1 MTKPRPHEPFD
12 PTKSYLLKKM
22 SSDSS
27 EALKAVI
34 DYLDSQDF
42 NYTSFPEEH
51 RVTLSMSGKN
61 ANYRYTARI
70 SHDGDYLQI
79 TGCYPFFVR
88 DEKLRPS
95 TAELITRANYTM
107 PVGKFEMD
115 MSDGEVRFHVTHLI
129 ENTVPPVQIVERLF
143 MTSYFTMDKYFPAL
157 MQHIHAGYTPEDAV
171 FHAEFEK
178 HAESVQDTPKVQKAP
193 ETPKAEPPAVT
204 PKPRAKRASRKK
216 TSGNHDSPQGDLPL

>member
-1 MTKPRPHEPFD
+1 
-12 PTKSYLLKKM
+12 M
-22 SSDSS
+22 SSEYS
-27 EALKAVI
+27 APFQAII
-34 DYLDSQDF
+34 DYLELKDF
-42 NYTSFPEEH
+42 SYTPYPEEQ
-51 RVTLSMSGKN
+51 RVSLTMSGKN
-61 ANYRYTARI
+61 ANYRFGSRI
-70 SHDGDYLQI
+70 THDGEYFQV
-79 TGCYPFFVR
+79 TAFYPFFVR
-88 DEKLRPS
+88 EEKLRP
-95 TAELITRANYTM
+95 TVAELLTRSNYNM

-115 MSDGEVRFHVTHLI
+115 MKDGEIRFHITHIFDGSSLSA
-129 ENTVPPVQIVERLF
+129 EIVERLF

-216 TSGNHDSPQGDLPL
+216 TSGNHDSPQ